1 MILVGMMGSGKTT
14 IGRLLSEATGWPY
27 VDNDELVRRS
37 HGRTSREI
45 LAIDGEPML
54 RAAEASAL
62 ALGLELVPPIIV
74 GVAAGAILD
83 HGHRQALDAGGLVV
97 WLRADTATLVARAM
111 DATHRPFVDTGGHE
125 WLADAVIQRE
135 PLYTSVADLV
145 VDTDA
150 GTPHDAVETIRAHLE
165 TVAACRDVAAS

>member
-1 MILVGMMGSGKTT
+1 MMGSGKTT

-27 VDNDELVRRS
+27 VDNDELVQRS

-45 LAIDGEPML
+45 LATDGEPML
-54 RAAEASAL
+54 RAAEAGAL

-83 HGHRQALDAGGLVV
+83 PAHRQVLDAGGLVV
-97 WLRADTATLVARAM
+97 WLRADAATLVARAM
-111 DATHRPFVDTGGHE
+111 DATHRPFVDTRGGD
-125 WLADAVIQRE
+125 WLADAAIERE

-145 VDTDA
+145 VNTDA
-150 GTPHDAVETIRAHLE
+150 GTPDDAVEKIRVHLE
-165 TVAACRDVAAS
+165 TVSACRDAAAS